1 MSEDEHRLNLTIE
14 DWLAITHLLNR
25 EEPADMD
32 PVTEEAWQL
41 IQDAEPFA
49 PGVVRKVRQTFG
61 HDLDVM
67 KEGQTWIVMVKYDA
81 TPERPYNEPDAP
93 MPDERK
99 GRLISAGVHGN
110 FTSMTVEAVADNKPL
125 AERIA
130 LGVVRWWAQIYRLPE
145 PRRVHV
151 MNN

>member
-1 MSEDEHRLNLTIE
+1 MSAASTLTIE

-32 PVTEEAWQL
+32 AVTEEAWRI

-49 PGVVRKVRQTFG
+49 PHVVRKVRQTFG

-67 KEGQTWIVMVKYDA
+67 LEGQTWIVRVKYVA

-93 MPDERK
+93 MPDEQK

-110 FTSMTVEAVADNKPL
+110 ETGLTVDVVADNKPI
-125 AERIA
+125 AERIG
-130 LGVVRWWAQIYRLPE
+130 LGVARWWAQIYRLPE

-151 MNN
+151 MDN

>member
-1 MSEDEHRLNLTIE
+1 MSENEHRLNLTIE

-32 PVTEEAWQL
+32 PVTEEAWQI

-67 KEGQTWIVMVKYDA
+67 KEGQTWIVTVKY
-81 TPERPYNEPDAP
+81 TPPPSARTTSLTRPCP
-93 MPDERK
+93 MS
-99 GRLISAGVHGN
+99 GRAG
-110 FTSMTVEAVADNKPL
+110 
-125 AERIA
+125 
-130 LGVVRWWAQIYRLPE
+130 
-145 PRRVHV
+145 
-151 MNN
+151 